1 MVRALFTSL
10 SFFQKQL
17 ITVVGVS
24 VLSLGVMSGLLYANF
39 IGEYRDN
46 LVELM
51 RSKAVLLAGTSRSA
65 VLFEDQESAAR
76 ILSSLDQYAST
87 RYAKIYDANMALF
100 AEYSRAGERA
110 DPSLEELENGVFFK
124 DQNIYV
130 THKIFMDDDYLGM
143 IVISA
148 DTDSLQVQQRR
159 YVWIAS
165 LVFLATT
172 FLAYLLNWRLQ
183 KLLSKPVGD
192 LIGLVRHVAEHKSY
206 ERRLDVDRADEIG
219 DLMQGVNAMLDTIQ
233 KHEIELY
240 QRAHYDELTK
250 LPNRHLLMERVSR
263 AISAG
268 KRHGTGVAILF
279 LDLDRFKVI
288 NDSLGHA
295 IGDQLLVQVAGKLV
309 DILRESDSVCRWGGD
324 EFVMVLED
332 VHRAEDVEKAARKV
346 IAELS
351 KPFFVGDH
359 YLQISTSIGIAC
371 FPQDGDDGMTLMKHA
386 DISMYQAKARGVG
399 EFRFFSS
406 DMLGQSMR
414 RLTVEMKVRKALEE
428 GEFSLVYQ
436 PQVSAQTDDIAGF
449 EALLRWD
456 AEVEF
461 SSPAEFLPVIEEVGL
476 MDQLSRWVLEQACE
490 QNVSWQKAGLPR
502 VKVAVNLP
510 VSFISK
516 PHCLDSIKGILE
528 KTGLEPQYLELEIT
542 EENFMVSTSIA
553 RDVLEPLNELG
564 VIIAIDDFGTG
575 YSSMSYLQE
584 LPIGVLKID
593 GSFVRALGESKAA
606 EGIVQS
612 IITLGKSLDLTI
624 VAECVETS
632 QQLGIL
638 KSMGCDII
646 QGYLYSRPLSA
657 REASGYLLCS
667 RVEQGRELSD
677 RIVTGP
683 RG

>member
-1 MVRALFTSL
+1 MVRALLTSL

-39 IGEYRDN
+39 IGEYREN

-51 RSKAVLLAGTSRSA
+51 LSKAVLLAGTSRAA
-65 VLFEDQESAAR
+65 VLFEDQESASR

-87 RYAKIYDANMALF
+87 RYAQIYDANMELF
-100 AEYSRAGERA
+100 AEYKRTGESA
-110 DPSLEELENGVFFK
+110 DPLLAELDDSVFFK
-124 DQNIYV
+124 DQNV
-130 THKIFMDDDYLGM
+130 FVSHKIFLDDEYLGM
-143 IVISA
+143 ILISA
-148 DTDSLQVQQRR
+148 DTNSLQVQQRR
-159 YVWIAS
+159 YILIAS

-172 FLAYLLNWRLQ
+172 LLAYILNWRLQ

-192 LIGLVRHVAEHKSY
+192 LIGLVRHVAAHKSY
-206 ERRLDVDRADEIG
+206 EKRLAVDRADEIG
-219 DLMQGVNAMLDTIQ
+219 DLMLGVNTMLDTIQ
-233 KHEIELY
+233 RHEIELH
-240 QRAHYDELTK
+240 QRANYDELTK

-268 KRHGTGVAILF
+268 RRHGTGVAVLF

-288 NDSLGHA
+288 NDSLGHSV
-295 IGDQLLVQVAGKLV
+295 GDQLLTQVALKLV
-309 DILRESDSVCRWGGD
+309 RILRESDSVCRWGGD

-332 VHRAEDVEKAARKV
+332 VYRIEDVETAARKV
-346 IAELS
+346 IAELA
-351 KPFFVGDH
+351 KPFFVGEH
-359 YLQISTSIGIAC
+359 HLQVSTSIGIAC

-386 DISMYQAKARGVG
+386 DISMYQAKAQGAG

-406 DMLGQSMR
+406 DMLGQSVR

-428 GEFSLVYQ
+428 NEFSLVYQ
-436 PQVSAQTDDIAGF
+436 PQVSARTDDIIGF

-510 VSFISK
+510 VSFLSK
-516 PHCLDSIKGILE
+516 PHCLESIEAIIE
-528 KTGLEPQYLELEIT
+528 KTGLEPEYLEIEIT
-542 EENFMVSTSIA
+542 EENFMASTSIA
-553 RDVLEPLNELG
+553 YNVLEPLQKLG
-564 VIIAIDDFGTG
+564 VKIAIDDFGTG
-575 YSSMSYLQE
+575 YSCMSYLQD

-593 GSFVRALGESKAA
+593 GSFVRALGVSRAA
-606 EGIVQS
+606 AGIVQS
-612 IITLGKSLDLTI
+612 IITLGKSLDMVV
-624 VAECVETS
+624 VAECVETV
-632 QQLGIL
+632 QQLGML
-638 KSMGCDII
+638 KSMDCDLI

-657 REASGYLLCS
+657 LEAAGYLLCS